1 MRHRWLVSNV
11 IRCIGRIV
19 TIFALC
25 CAIGLHWLT
34 LQSIAWTSMIID
46 YSKHGTLCEA
56 IKLTFDGAH
65 PCSLCH
71 IVDRGKT
78 TEKKSDLQLLTPKID
93 MFKWAHLKDLHC
105 ASDEKDKTENQT
117 AKENRAGPLKML
129 IHNRFGSCQINA
141 GLRKPE
147 LKQSDCEMIVVVRP
161 RLVRALDCIR
171 DIQVPQVAKRRAPEI
186 KPTRPSSML
195 GRFPSSRFW
204 FAFLPIFCEEGG

>member
-1 MRHRWLVSNV
+1 MSCRWLVSNV
-11 IRCIGRIV
+11 FRSIGRAV

-78 TEKKSDLQLLTPKID
+78 TEKKSDLQLLMPKID
-93 MFKWAHLKDLHC
+93 MICTK
-105 ASDEKDKTENQT
+105 
-117 AKENRAGPLKML
+117 RAITL
-129 IHNRFGSCQINA
+129 
-141 GLRKPE
+141 
-147 LKQSDCEMIVVVRP
+147 VRP
-161 RLVRALDCIR
+161 FAYVDYTAGDFSVFQIGESPP
-171 DIQVPQVAKRRAPEI
+171 VPPPRNSFNA
-186 KPTRPSSML
+186 
-195 GRFPSSRFW
+195 
-204 FAFLPIFCEEGG
+204 